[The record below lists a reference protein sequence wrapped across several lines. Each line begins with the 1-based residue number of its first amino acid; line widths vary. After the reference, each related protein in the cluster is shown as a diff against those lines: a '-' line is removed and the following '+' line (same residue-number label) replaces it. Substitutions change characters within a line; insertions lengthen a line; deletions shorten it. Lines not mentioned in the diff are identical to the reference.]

1 MSFEELVAAI
11 QPLDK
16 NEIQEI
22 QNKIDLKTKPPGS
35 LGALEELALT
45 IALIQKT
52 ATLEIR
58 NPVMLVFAG
67 DHGVAKHGVSIAGS
81 EVTQQMVLNFLGGG
95 AAINAFCKANDMAM
109 KVIDA
114 GIKFP
119 IDNMPDLITQSAGT
133 GTKDISETSAMS
145 DAQLDHCLLGGAEI
159 VEKQIADGANLIGFG
174 EMGIGNTTSA
184 AALAGALL
192 GLKAEDIVGRGTGI
206 NDEQFSLKTTLV
218 NKALA
223 RAQTSQPL
231 DALKELGG
239 FEIAQICG
247 GILAAAKNKT
257 AVLVDGFIVTAA
269 ALAACRIAP
278 SCRDYL
284 LFAHHSMETGHAKLL
299 DELKAKPLLDLD
311 LRLGEGSGAALALPL
326 LRSACAFYN
335 EMATFES
342 ANVTV

>member
-1 MSFEELVAAI
+1 MSFAELVAAI
-11 QPLDK
+11 QPLDRK
-16 NEIQEI
+16 EIQEI
-22 QNKIDLKTKPPGS
+22 QNRIDLKTKPPGS
-35 LGALEELALT
+35 LGALEELALS
-45 IALIQKT
+45 IALIQDSD
-52 ATLEIR
+52 TLEIR
-58 NPVMLVFAG
+58 KPCMLVFAG

-81 EVTQQMVLNFLGGG
+81 EVTQQMVLNFLNGG
-95 AAINAFCKANDMAM
+95 AAINAFCKANSMEM

-119 IDNMPDLITQSAGT
+119 VDDTPDLISQSAGL
-133 GTKDISETSAMS
+133 GTDDISETSAMS
-145 DAQLDHCLLGGAEI
+145 EDQLDLCLQQGAEI
-159 VEKQIADGANLIGFG
+159 VEKQITAGSNLIGFG

-184 AALAGALL
+184 AAVAGTLL
-192 GLKAEDIVGRGTGI
+192 TLKAEDIVGRGTGI
-206 NDEQFSLKTTLV
+206 DDDQFALKTRLV
-218 NKALA
+218 NKALS
-223 RAQTSQPL
+223 RAQVSQPK

-257 AVLVDGFIVTAA
+257 AVLIDGFIVTAA

-278 SCRDYL
+278 ACRDYL
-284 LFAHHSMETGHAKLL
+284 LFAHHSMENGHARLL
-299 DELKAKPLLDLD
+299 EELKATPLLDLG